1 MGKKGVVL
9 CGGGA
14 KGAYQIGVWKA
25 LKKLKF
31 NPEVVTG
38 TSVGALNGSLMVMD
52 DFKKA
57 YDTWMNIDMKQIFSF
72 KSVDL
77 SKAKNMSDLTKM
89 LIKSG
94 ESASYEPLQKL
105 IKECIDE
112 DKIRKSNIDFGFV
125 TTQFVPLKKV
135 EIYKEDIPKGKMCD
149 YVMASAA
156 CYPYMKSFSIGSK
169 KYIDGGFFDN
179 MPIEMAIKKGAT
191 DIVVVDLKAAGI
203 KNKFSNLNAN
213 ITYIG
218 SRHDLG
224 EIMIFD
230 NDNSL
235 RNMKYGYYDTLKTFN
250 KLEGDL
256 YTFKKG
262 SNIKASKYEDDME
275 ESYKKIFSR
284 LPIVNPFENMART
297 NIEDYLKNYNKELFS
312 INSNVLTSL
321 EFAANIFN
329 IDMLNVYSFNEY
341 RKLIIK
347 KYETCKKTNEYKK
360 IFDLNDAIKKVL
372 KPDGIKDLVQT
383 YDKDNLVVYIVN
395 LLSKKIL
402 NFDDKKEIWVF
413 SVIYPDVVLASI
425 ALSAILTKKK
435 FINGIF

>member
-179 MPIEMAIKKGAT
+179 MPI
-191 DIVVVDLKAAGI
+191 
-203 KNKFSNLNAN
+203 
-213 ITYIG
+213 
-218 SRHDLG
+218 
-224 EIMIFD
+224 
-230 NDNSL
+230 
-235 RNMKYGYYDTLKTFN
+235 
-250 KLEGDL
+250 
-256 YTFKKG
+256 
-262 SNIKASKYEDDME
+262 
-275 ESYKKIFSR
+275 
-284 LPIVNPFENMART
+284 
-297 NIEDYLKNYNKELFS
+297 
-312 INSNVLTSL
+312 
-321 EFAANIFN
+321 
-329 IDMLNVYSFNEY
+329 
-341 RKLIIK
+341 
-347 KYETCKKTNEYKK
+347 
-360 IFDLNDAIKKVL
+360 
-372 KPDGIKDLVQT
+372 
-383 YDKDNLVVYIVN
+383 
-395 LLSKKIL
+395 
-402 NFDDKKEIWVF
+402 
-413 SVIYPDVVLASI
+413 
-425 ALSAILTKKK
+425 
-435 FINGIF
+435 